1 MELEFLAW
9 LARRLP
15 ADPRLRLGPGDDAA
29 VLRLADGAE
38 CVVTSDLV
46 ADGVDFHLAEAGPRR
61 VGRKALAVNLSDIAA
76 MAARP
81 TAAIIN
87 LLLPRDGALSL
98 AQELYEGLLPLAD
111 RFSVSIAGGDT
122 NTWPGKLAISITLIG
137 KPTARGVLRR
147 DGAKPGDRILVT
159 GAFGGSIAGRHFD
172 FEPRVS
178 EALRLHANYELHAGL
193 DCSDGLAIDLWRLTE
208 ASGCGALV
216 DLSNIPIATAATAL
230 AEQERASGKST
241 ARTALEHALGD
252 GEDFELILAVPPD
265 DATRILRDQ
274 PLGVPVT
281 DIGRIVS
288 SRGLTAKHADGS
300 VKPLERSGWVY

>member
-15 ADPRLRLGPGDDAA
+15 PDPRLRLGPGDDAA

-61 VGRKALAVNLSDIAA
+61 VGRKALAVNLSDAAA

-87 LLLPRDGALSL
+87 LLLPQHGALQL
-98 AQELYEGLLPLAD
+98 AQELYEGLLPLAE
-111 RFSVSIAGGDT
+111 RFGVSIAGGDT
-122 NTWPGKLAISITLIG
+122 NTWPGKLAVSITLIAE
-137 KPTARGVLRR
+137 PTSRGTLRR

-159 GAFGGSIAGRHFD
+159 GAFGGSITGRHFD

-193 DCSDGLAIDLWRLTE
+193 DCSDGLAIDIWRMTE
-208 ASGCGALV
+208 ASRCGAIL
-216 DLSNIPIATAATAL
+216 DLPSIPIATAATAL
-230 AEQERASGKST
+230 AEHERLASHPK

-252 GEDFELILAVPPD
+252 GEDFELILAVPPEE
-265 DATRILRDQ
+265 AARLLRDQ

-281 DIGRIVS
+281 DIGRIS
-288 SRGLTAKHADGS
+288 SARGLTAKHADGT
-300 VKPLERSGWVY
+300 VKVLERTGWLY